1 MNAERRS
8 STRGVQSGSTFKHLS
23 ELQLTTKSR
32 APKLAR
38 FAMSMGDVDGDPG
51 EPPSMAL
58 KSTEPVI

>member
-1 MNAERRS
+1 
-8 STRGVQSGSTFKHLS
+8 VQSGSTFKHLS